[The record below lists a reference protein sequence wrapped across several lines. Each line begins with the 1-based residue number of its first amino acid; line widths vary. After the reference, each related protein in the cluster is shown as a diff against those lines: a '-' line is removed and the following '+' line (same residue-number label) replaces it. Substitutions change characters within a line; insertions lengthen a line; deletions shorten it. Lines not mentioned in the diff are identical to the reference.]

1 MIGYTFTF
9 GLFILFDAIIKHKVL
24 FKLQILEIQNLK
36 YILIIYKKYRIL
48 QFVLESGFDGSNIT

>member
-9 GLFILFDAIIKHKVL
+9 GLFTLFDAIIKHKVL

-36 YILIIYKKYRIL
+36 YILIIYKKYPVRFIRNADSD
-48 QFVLESGFDGSNIT
+48 QINGK